1 MKTIS
6 RYIMFIVLSLFL
18 MGCNEDALMPTSAE
32 VQEMD
37 GIAAKNDAKALK
49 ATGDVEVTYMS
60 NPGGHSGDNHQTK
73 VMPEPKLRFADVIFD
88 AHEASKKNA
97 AKGDISITIKD
108 EFGAVKREIKA
119 EVYDV
124 KVDADELKAWIIA
137 EVITDERHGGN
148 HDDGTHDDGT
158 HDDGTHDDG
167 THDDGA
173 HDGGTHDGGTHDDGT
188 HDDGTHDD
196 GTHDDGTHDDGTH
209 DDGTH
214 DDHDGGCGSDDDTH
228 GNKSRVGDSMAL
240 VVYDGGTPGTKGD
253 ELRWKWYGENHPHV
267 SIPEHIELG
276 ELCQKEIIGGNLV
289 VHIK

>member
-1 MKTIS
+1 
-6 RYIMFIVLSLFL
+6 
-18 MGCNEDALMPTSAE
+18 MPTSAE

-49 ATGDVEVTYMS
+49 ANGDVEVTYMS
-60 NPGGHSGDNHQTK
+60 NPGGHNGDNHQTK
-73 VMPEPKLRFADVIFD
+73 VMSEPKLRFADVIFD

-97 AKGDISITIKD
+97 AKGDIEITIKD

-148 HDDGTHDDGT
+148 HDDGTHN
-158 HDDGTHDDG
+158 
-167 THDDGA
+167 DGA
-173 HDGGTHDGGTHDDGT
+173 
-188 HDDGTHDD
+188 
-196 GTHDDGTHDDGTH
+196 HDDGTH

-228 GNKSRVGDSMAL
+228 GNKSRVGDFMAL

-253 ELRWKWYGENHPHV
+253 ELRWRWYGENHPHV
-267 SIPEHIELG
+267 SIPDHIELG
-276 ELCQKEIIGGNLV
+276 ELCQKDIISGNLV
-289 VHIK
+289 VHTK